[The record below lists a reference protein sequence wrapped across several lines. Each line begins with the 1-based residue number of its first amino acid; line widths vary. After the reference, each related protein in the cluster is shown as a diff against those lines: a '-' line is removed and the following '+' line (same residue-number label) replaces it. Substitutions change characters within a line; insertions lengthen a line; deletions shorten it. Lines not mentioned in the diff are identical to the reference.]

1 MCQKTAVP
9 PLLSGLV
16 KLILEVA
23 NIDLQSAFDN
33 SAAVSKSQLIVC
45 NKQANRQVYSPK
57 RMYGS
62 QLGEVIFSPRAL
74 YSSLKYVVNTIGS
87 LLLW

>member
-1 MCQKTAVP
+1 MVNVSKDCCAST
-9 PLLSGLV
+9 SFV
-16 KLILEVA
+16 KMILGGA

-33 SAAVSKSQLIVC
+33 CTAVSKSQLIVC

-62 QLGEVIFSPRAL
+62 QLGQVIFSHE
-74 YSSLKYVVNTIGS
+74 YYIHKVVHYH
-87 LLLW
+87 

>member
-9 PLLSGLV
+9 PHLLGLV
-16 KLILEVA
+16 KMILEGA

-62 QLGEVIFSPRAL
+62 QLGELIFPTSIIFI
-74 YSSLKYVVNTIGS
+74 K
-87 LLLW
+87 